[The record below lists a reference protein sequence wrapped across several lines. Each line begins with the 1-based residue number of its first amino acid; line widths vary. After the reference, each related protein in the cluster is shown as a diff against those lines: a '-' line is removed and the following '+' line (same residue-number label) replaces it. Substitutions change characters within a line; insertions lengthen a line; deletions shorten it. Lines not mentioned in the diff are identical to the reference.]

1 MIIETTRF
9 GRFEYEESS
18 IITFQNGI
26 PGFKNLVKYILVAIE
41 ESPFNYLQ
49 SIEDGSVTFIVV
61 SPFEFFGLYEFDLPE
76 HIKFD
81 LDIHAEQKVKV
92 MSIVSIQGD
101 LAKATINLSAPIIIN
116 EMNNYGVQ
124 YILADSTYSVRQP
137 LFSKNENQDGGK

>member
-1 MIIETTRF
+1 MIALIIETTRF

-61 SPFEFFGLYEFDLPE
+61 SPFEF
-76 HIKFD
+76 
-81 LDIHAEQKVKV
+81 LDYMNLIYR
-92 MSIVSIQGD
+92 SI
-101 LAKATINLSAPIIIN
+101 LNLIWTFMLN
-116 EMNNYGVQ
+116 
-124 YILADSTYSVRQP
+124 
-137 LFSKNENQDGGK
+137 KK

>member
-1 MIIETTRF
+1 
-9 GRFEYEESS
+9 
-18 IITFQNGI
+18 
-26 PGFKNLVKYILVAIE
+26 
-41 ESPFNYLQ
+41 
-49 SIEDGSVTFIVV
+49 
-61 SPFEFFGLYEFDLPE
+61 
-76 HIKFD
+76 
-81 LDIHAEQKVKV
+81 